1 MCGCATLLFESLS
14 SLAGCSTSEGTCL
27 VPTSHTQASHQNAS
41 CGVDLLCYERGVC
54 RRRVG
59 CTAAVATSAIQPI
72 LAAVQ
77 RAVARGGAHFAKAAA
92 YTGGIFLYD
101 FRPDPPWQRDGITLL
116 AYVGLETLL
125 RSAATGLK
133 PKLGFDLLQLNA
145 AMGGALLVATLWVV
159 VATFTGV
166 VGDFRYDRRRV
177 LLTWLLAAPA
187 AAALRLAIF
196 DGFPFVSPL
205 FVFTDAATTLVLM
218 LTIRFGEEQGYL

>member
-14 SLAGCSTSEGTCL
+14 SLAGCSTSEGTGL
-27 VPTSHTQASHQNAS
+27 VPTCCTHASHQNAS

-125 RSAATGLK
+125 RSAATVGS
-133 PKLGFDLLQLNA
+133 NRSW
-145 AMGGALLVATLWVV
+145 ALI
-159 VATFTGV
+159 
-166 VGDFRYDRRRV
+166 Y
-177 LLTWLLAAPA
+177 
-187 AAALRLAIF
+187 
-196 DGFPFVSPL
+196 SN
-205 FVFTDAATTLVLM
+205 LM
-218 LTIRFGEEQGYL
+218 LPWEVRCSWPLSGSSLQPSPAWWVIFVMTDDACCSHGSSLHPQPPLSIFEENINVKEFEMNF